1 MPPRRRHLRHPS
13 RNVVTRMVDNR
24 LDTTSAQPQSRYEQ
38 LLTSPA
44 GTPTDLAARFAAASA
59 TARSQIPATTD
70 REIALATV
78 AAGVA
83 APALVGYVAWL
94 LDQARHLGL
103 TRLCFLSRDAQIFY
117 EIAQSFTA
125 RLHLDLD
132 LRYVYSSRRT
142 WSLAA
147 ADPQH
152 LDQQDWLFN
161 SFMRSNAA
169 DVCARLGIPMS
180 ACTELLKAVGASLD
194 PNIRA
199 DDPRQA
205 VALRRF
211 VAHPRIADMVAP
223 RITRMHALVREY
235 ASQEEITSTTTG
247 IVDAG
252 WTGRM
257 IGALTSITD
266 GLPQPAVFFFAHE
279 PRATGW
285 TDPDRLHSYMY
296 DTGSGDGID
305 LRVPDTPYI
314 IETFCMSDHGILAD
328 YTRDKTDRIVS
339 VTESATNPSVMAWG
353 FDTYRSTIRAFCDAL
368 NTQDLHEA
376 MTADLR
382 PAIAT
387 VLSAFWMTP
396 NYAEAATWGDY
407 PYDSDPLARATRPL
421 ASPFDEAELTA
432 LIQGIPLEQRDRAWL
447 QGSLALS
454 GALGLT
460 AAKLL
465 KSCYQSL
472 GAPPID

>member
-1 MPPRRRHLRHPS
+1 M
-13 RNVVTRMVDNR
+13 VTRMVNNR
-24 LDTTSAQPQSRYEQ
+24 LVTSNLPSETRYEH
-38 LLTSPA
+38 LLLSAA
-44 GTPTDLAARFAAASA
+44 GTHADLAPRFAAASA
-59 TARSQIPATTD
+59 TARSQVLATTD
-70 REIALATV
+70 RDVALVNV

-94 LDQARHLGL
+94 LDQTRRLGL
-103 TRLCFLSRDAQIFY
+103 TRLCFLSRDAQVFY
-117 EIAQSFTA
+117 QIAQSFKD

-180 ACTELLKAVGASLD
+180 ACTELLMEAGASLD
-194 PNIRA
+194 PDIRA
-199 DDPRQA
+199 DDPEQA
-205 VALRRF
+205 GALRRF
-211 VAHPRIADMVAP
+211 VAHPQIAAMIAP
-223 RITRMHALVREY
+223 RITRMHALVRGY
-235 ASQEEITSTTTG
+235 AVQEKMTSIKTG

-257 IGALTSITD
+257 IGALTSITH
-266 GLPQPAVFFFAHE
+266 GLPQPTVFFWAHE

-296 DTGSGDGID
+296 DTGTGHGID

-328 YTRDKTDRIVS
+328 YTRDNAGRIVS
-339 VTESATNPSVMAWG
+339 ITETADNPNVLAWG
-353 FDTYRSTIRAFCDAL
+353 FDLYRSTIRAFCDAL
-368 NTQDLHEA
+368 TADDLQEA
-376 MTADLR
+376 MTANLR

-396 NYAEAATWGDY
+396 TYAEAVVWGDY
-407 PYDSDPLARATRPL
+407 PYDSDPLAQATRPL
-421 ASPFDEAELTA
+421 ASPFDEDELA
-432 LIQGIPLEQRDRAWL
+432 PLLQGAPLKRRDRAWL

-454 GALGLT
+454 GTPGST
-460 AAKLL
+460 AAKSL
-465 KSCYQSL
+465 KSCYQTL
-472 GAPPID
+472 GAPAND